1 MMGSLYVGTSGF
13 AYKEWKG
20 PFYPGDLKDAE
31 MLPYYGR
38 RLSSV
43 EINYTFRKF
52 PLEKTVKRWA
62 ELAPDGFRLTLKA
75 NSRITHTKRLRDTDG
90 DVAEFLERARLLG
103 DHMGP
108 ILFQCPP
115 TLQYDRGLIE
125 SFLGYLP
132 PLAPYAMEFRHE
144 SWLAARELLAENNVA
159 WCFAETEP
167 APGGDGALSMLDRA
181 SIPSEPFAYL
191 RLRREEYSDE
201 DIAGW
206 AGGIRPVL
214 DSGRDV
220 YAYFKHEE
228 GAAAPRWAQQLQ
240 QRVVSGTNVE
250 TA

>member
-1 MMGSLYVGTSGF
+1 MNGQLYVGTSGF

-20 PFYPGDLKDAE
+20 PFYPENLKDGE
-31 MLPYYGR
+31 MLPFYGS

-62 ELAPDGFRLTLKA
+62 EQAPEGFRLTLKA

-125 SFLGYLP
+125 AFLGYLP

-144 SWLAARELLAENNVA
+144 SWVAARELLAENGVA
-159 WCFAETEP
+159 WCLAETDATE
-167 APGGDGALSMLDRA
+167 ADR
-181 SIPSEPFAYL
+181 SQIPSEPFAYL
-191 RLRREEYSDE
+191 RLRRENYSDE
-201 DIAGW
+201 DIAAW
-206 AGGIRPVL
+206 AGGIGKVL
-214 DSGRDV
+214 ESGRDV
-220 YAYFKHEE
+220 YTYFKHEE
-228 GAAAPRWAQQLQ
+228 GAAAPRWAQQLARIVAGQ
-240 QRVVSGTNVE
+240 GSDQS
-250 TA
+250 A